1 MNLIEIEKSIA
12 QLSREELSQLFIWL
26 ENYNFS
32 KWDEEIEKESTKLEE
47 LSKKVLIEFANGKF
61 VEL

>member
-47 LSKKVLIEFANGKF
+47 LS
-61 VEL
+61 